1 MLVEDE
7 VAEGLDE
14 KRGGYED
21 HEGKEDLVGP
31 GGEFYALD
39 GHESDEA
46 DCESGEDGER
56 NFWGHALNGED
67 GVECVLDGLE
77 KIFEEHGPADDE
89 ADVGIESFTDV
100 GVDGAGRR
108 VDGGHAAEADGGDR
122 HGDHG
127 EEQCSDGVAVGE
139 NLRFAEERDSGD
151 GGSEDDTVVDQIPE
165 AKDAFQ
171 VGLRG
176 GSRFECPCDC
186 FHAGLFRMRK
196 DFGARLPFCD
206 SKLIS

>member
-1 MLVEDE
+1 MVVEDE
-7 VAEGLDE
+7 VAEGVYE
-14 KRGGYED
+14 KGGGYED
-21 HEGKEDLVGP
+21 HEGKEEWVGA

-39 GHESDEA
+39 GDESDEA

-56 NFWGHALNGED
+56 NFWGDALNGQD

-100 GVDGAGRR
+100 GVDGAGGR
-108 VDGGHAAEADGGDR
+108 VDSGHAAETDGGDG

-127 EEQCSDGVAVGE
+127 EEQCGDGVAVRE
-139 NLRFAEERDSGD
+139 DLRFAEKRDSGD

-165 AKDAFQ
+165 AEDAFQ

-176 GSRFECPCDC
+176 GSRFECPCGC
-186 FHAGLFRMRK
+186 FHAGLFRIPK
-196 DFGARLPFCD
+196 DFRAPFPYCD

>member
-7 VAEGLDE
+7 VAERLDE

-21 HEGKEDLVGP
+21 HGGKENLVGA

-56 NFWGHALNGED
+56 NFWGHALNGQD

-100 GVDGAGRR
+100 GVDGAGGRLDR
-108 VDGGHAAEADGGDR
+108 GHAAETDGGDG

-127 EEQCSDGVAVGE
+127 EGEWGGGGNVGG
-139 NLRFAEERDSGD
+139 NLRF
-151 GGSEDDTVVDQIPE
+151 
-165 AKDAFQ
+165 
-171 VGLRG
+171 
-176 GSRFECPCDC
+176 
-186 FHAGLFRMRK
+186 
-196 DFGARLPFCD
+196 
-206 SKLIS
+206 

>member
-21 HEGKEDLVGP
+21 HEGKEDLVGA

-46 DCESGEDGER
+46 DCE
-56 NFWGHALNGED
+56 NGED

-77 KIFEEHGPADDE
+77 KIFEEHGPADDK

-100 GVDGAGRR
+100 SVDGAGGR
-108 VDGGHAAEADGGDR
+108 VDGGHAAEADGSDG
-122 HGDHG
+122 HG
-127 EEQCSDGVAVGE
+127 EHG
-139 NLRFAEERDSGD
+139 
-151 GGSEDDTVVDQIPE
+151 
-165 AKDAFQ
+165 
-171 VGLRG
+171 
-176 GSRFECPCDC
+176 
-186 FHAGLFRMRK
+186 
-196 DFGARLPFCD
+196 
-206 SKLIS
+206 